1 MARPTGF
8 EPVASRLEVL
18 GAAKGSGDNLPAFPL
33 CSTPDVS
40 LMFPLVPATVIAEK
54 RASNHMATGKL
65 TKTAV
70 DAAVP
75 GGGDSFLWDD
85 EVRGFGLK
93 VTPSGTKSYILQYR
107 TGGRGSPTR
116 RYSIGRHGAFTPQAA
131 RVEAKRLAALVSE
144 GKDPASDKK
153 EARHVAV
160 DLAFDN
166 YATRFLDLYVKHEW
180 KGSYGFAESILRL
193 HVTPVL
199 KAKPL
204 PSIKRSDV
212 TRIFDGLPAKQIAL
226 RRNVYAVI
234 RRLFRWAV
242 GRGDLDRSPL
252 EGFEAPSSPAS
263 RDRVLDDAELRLA
276 WLAAPSLGYP
286 FGPMYR
292 LLIGTGQRREEVA
305 GMDWSELD
313 RGGASWRLPASRAKN
328 NVASIIPL
336 GNLMIA
342 ELDALAGKD
351 KWPKKGLVL
360 TTTGKAAVSG
370 YSRAKSRLDR
380 AMLALANEESGDG
393 ERASPILPW
402 RVHDFRRTFA
412 TGMQKLGVRFEVTEA
427 VLNHVSGSKAGV
439 AGVYQRHDWKAEK
452 RDALDAWAAHVERVA
467 NDADRTN
474 VVPIS
479 KRQG

>member
-1 MARPTGF
+1 MA
-8 EPVASRLEVL
+8 
-18 GAAKGSGDNLPAFPL
+18 
-33 CSTPDVS
+33 
-40 LMFPLVPATVIAEK
+40 M
-54 RASNHMATGKL
+54 GKI
-65 TKTAV
+65 TKTSV
-70 DAAVP
+70 DAAP
-75 GGGDSFLWDD
+75 TRTADSFLWDD
-85 EVRGFGLK
+85 EVKGFGLK
-93 VTPSGTKSYILQYR
+93 VTPAGVKTYILQYR

-116 RYSIGRHGAFTPQAA
+116 RYSIGRHGAYTPQSA
-131 RVEAKRLAALVSE
+131 RLEAKRLAALVSE
-144 GKDPASDKK
+144 GRDPASDKK

-160 DLAFDN
+160 ELAFEA
-166 YATRFLDLYVKHEW
+166 YAQRFLDLYVKQEW

-199 KAKPL
+199 KTKPL

-212 TRIFDGLPAKQIAL
+212 TRIFDGLPAKQVAL

-242 GRGDLDRSPL
+242 GRGDLERSPL

-263 RDRVLDDAELRLA
+263 RDRVLDESELRLA

-305 GMDWSELD
+305 GLDWAELD
-313 RGGASWRLPASRAKN
+313 RGGSSWRLPASRAKN
-328 NVASIIPL
+328 NVASIIHL
-336 GNLMIA
+336 SNLMLA
-342 ELDALAGKD
+342 ELDAMAGKG
-351 KWPKKGLVL
+351 KWPKKGFVL

-380 AMLALANEESGDG
+380 AMLDLATEEAADG
-393 ERASPILPW
+393 ERMLPIPAW

-427 VLNHVSGSKAGV
+427 VLNHVSGSKSGV

-452 RDALDAWAAHVERVA
+452 RAALDAWGAHIESVA
-467 NDADRTN
+467 TGEDRTN
-474 VVPIS
+474 VIS
-479 KRQG
+479 LSERGR